1 MLTWTLLV
9 QTLLMA
15 GGFALTELATK
26 LSTSALPRL
35 HEPAVAAWRTWR
47 KLSHSSTRPGDP
59 VRPPAVHSL
68 RADDKVGVLL
78 KDFLQQTPAVVG
90 PLVCTAYTAGVGG
103 IVSRWWVRFDQA
115 NLRVL
120 FNHAS

>member
-15 GGFALTELATK
+15 GGFALTELTPN
-26 LSTSALPRL
+26 LSASALPRL
-35 HEPAVAAWRTWR
+35 HKPAVAAWRTWR

-59 VRPPAVHSL
+59 VRPPSVHSP
-68 RADDKVGVLL
+68 RADDKVGILL

-90 PLVCTAYTAGVGG
+90 LWVCTAYTACVGG

-120 FNHAS
+120 FDHTS